1 MSRRNSKKNWKR
13 TLMKLKLVINYL
25 LQQTIQ
31 DIFIR
36 RKNSNIKNFW
46 QKCITRIYKK
56 FDKKKINS
64 INFTAK
70 KITEKLAINNRIL
83 RLEESVA
90 YITLKDHKVKFSN
103 KISCRLI
110 IPSKSNPG
118 KISKVISDK
127 INQHLVGSTDI
138 NQGKNT

>member
-1 MSRRNSKKNWKR
+1 MCRRNSKKNWKR
-13 TLMKLKLVINYL
+13 ILMKLKLVINYL
-25 LQQTIQ
+25 LQQIIQ

-36 RKNSNIKNFW
+36 RKNSNIKNSW
-46 QKCITRIYKK
+46 QKCITKIYKK
-56 FDKKKINS
+56 SDKKKISN
-64 INFTAK
+64 INFTTK

-90 YITLKDHKVKFSN
+90 YITLKDHKVKFSS

-110 IPSKSNPG
+110 ILSKSNPG